1 MVNLQLIQYYKF
13 YSIFIMFIKRK
24 LRKPIEDHFFRHK
37 AIIILGAR
45 QVGKSTLMNLIT
57 EQMGQPVLNLNC
69 DDPEVRSLLTDI
81 NASNLR
87 LLLGNFKIIAI
98 DEAQRVE
105 NIGLVLKRI
114 VDSYPE
120 IQVLASGSSSLR
132 LKDSINEPLTGR
144 KYEYSMYPIST
155 GELYD
160 TEGLL
165 QARQMLE
172 SRLIYGSYPDVLT
185 HQEEAKELLR
195 TLADSYLYKDI
206 LELDEVRK
214 PVVLQKILVALALQL
229 GSEVAY
235 NEVARTVGSDPKT
248 VERYIDLLEKCFV
261 LYSLPGLSRNMRN
274 ELKKTRKIFF
284 YDTGIRN
291 AVLQNYAPLA
301 LRNDVGALWE
311 NFFITERIKYNSY
324 KGHHVNY
331 YFWRTT
337 SQQEIDFIEESDGEF
352 TIFEMKWNE
361 SKASVKFP
369 QSFLDAY
376 HPKEC
381 VVITPGN
388 YLEYLL

>member
-1 MVNLQLIQYYKF
+1 
-13 YSIFIMFIKRK
+13 MFIKRA
-24 LRKPIEDHFFRHK
+24 LTKPIEDHFFKRK
-37 AIIILGAR
+37 AIVILGAR
-45 QVGKSTLMNLIT
+45 QVGKSTLMNHIT
-57 EQMGQPVLNLNC
+57 NQMEHPLLNLNC
-69 DDPEVRSLLTDI
+69 DDPEVRNILTNI
-81 NASNLR
+81 NSTNLR
-87 LLLGNFKIIAI
+87 LLLGNYKIIAI

-114 VDSYPE
+114 VDEYPE
-120 IQVLASGSSSLR
+120 MQVLASGSSSLHLR
-132 LKDSINEPLTGR
+132 ESINEPLTGR
-144 KYEYSMYPIST
+144 KYEYNMYPISS
-155 GELYD
+155 GELYA

-165 QARQMLE
+165 HTRQLLE

-214 PVVLQKILVALALQL
+214 PVILQKILVALALQL
-229 GSEVAY
+229 GSEVVY

-261 LYSLPGLSRNMRN
+261 IYSLPGLSRNMRN
-274 ELKKTRKIFF
+274 ELKKSRKVFF
-284 YDTGIRN
+284 YDNGIRN
-291 AVLQNYAPLA
+291 AIIQNYAPLA
-301 LRNDVGALWE
+301 LRNDIGALWE

-324 KGHHVNY
+324 IGRHVNY

-337 SQQEIDFIEESDGEF
+337 NQQEIDLIEESDGEF

-361 SKASVKFP
+361 AKASVKFP
-369 QSFLDAY
+369 KSFIETY
-376 HPKEC
+376 RPKEC